1 MGKAPPGAGGG
12 LGWQEREAVGLKAGS
27 PGLPDR
33 PPLEA
38 GRAGGEAGF
47 TVYSGMLSVGACLGY
62 LLTALDWGALGWL
75 GAGEHTALL
84 LVLVLYTA
92 CLGRYRISYL
102 IL

>member
-1 MGKAPPGAGGG
+1 MKLFTFFSSDYASQAAINPC
-12 LGWQEREAVGLKAGS
+12 EALVSDML
-27 PGLPDR
+27 
-33 PPLEA
+33 A

-92 CLGRYRISYL
+92 CLGRYRISYVNL
-102 IL
+102 KLALQC